1 MAIVTFRTKKSAEA
15 VNIQDVVYG
24 FTHTHLIEYN
34 DGTWE
39 QVRFLDSKT
48 IDEAEKKIMPRKKNC
63 LQ

>member
-48 IDEAEKKIMPRKKNC
+48 IDEVRRKKDNA
-63 LQ
+63 

>member
-1 MAIVTFRTKKSAEA
+1 MAILTFRTKKSAEA

-34 DGTWE
+34 DGTCE

-48 IDEAEKKIMPRKKNC
+48 IEEVRRKNNNA
-63 LQ
+63 